1 MLILRYGNK
10 NAKSM
15 KHFFSTICL
24 SFTLLHAFA
33 QEKVVALKYGDMDS
47 WVTRTIH
54 ESAVIG
60 GDDKTLYEVGPNKH
74 IDGNNPYRNLGNSP
88 WGTSNVMAKV
98 SGIVKTNN
106 TVYREKR
113 GNGYCARLETHIER
127 VKVLG
132 LVNINVLAA
141 GSLFL
146 GDMTEPITGT
156 KNGEKY
162 QNWGVPFNTRP
173 KALRFDFRF
182 KSSGEPNRIKLTGFG
197 GSNEV
202 KGKDKAIVLFL
213 LQKRTEDNS
222 GNITAKRVGT
232 MVVTYGK
239 SSNGRTNGATYEILY
254 ADIRKNPKYNAETM
268 KLRSVDYARN
278 SKGKNVLVKETGW
291 ATANETPTHMLLQF
305 TSSHGGAY
313 IGSPGNTLWID
324 NVRLVY

>member
-1 MLILRYGNK
+1 MKRFLGVVCFSFSILAAY
-10 NAKSM
+10 
-15 KHFFSTICL
+15 C
-24 SFTLLHAFA
+24 
-33 QEKVVALKYGDMDS
+33 QEKVVALKYGNMDS

-60 GDDKTLYEVGPNKH
+60 GDDKTLYEIGPNKH
-74 IDGNNPYRNLGNSP
+74 IDGNTPYRNQGGSP

-113 GNGYCARLETHIER
+113 GNGHCARLETHIEK

-132 LVNINVLAA
+132 LINIKVLAA

-156 KNGEKY
+156 KDGEKY
-162 QNWGVPFNTRP
+162 QNWGVPFNSRP
-173 KALRFDFRF
+173 KALRYDYRF

-197 GSNEV
+197 GSSEV
-202 KGKDKAIVLFL
+202 KGKDKAITIFL
-213 LQKRTEDNS
+213 LQKRTEDAK

-232 MVVTYGK
+232 MVVTYDK
-239 SSNGRTNGATYEILY
+239 STSDWVNGATYEILY
-254 ADIRKNPKYNAETM
+254 GDIRKNAKYNKETM
-268 KLRSVDYARN
+268 ALRSCDYARN
-278 SKGKNVLVKETGW
+278 SKGVNVLVKETGW
-291 ATANETPTHMLLQF
+291 AAANETPTHMLLQF

-324 NVRLVY
+324 NVKLVY

>member
-1 MLILRYGNK
+1 
-10 NAKSM
+10 M
-15 KHFFSTICL
+15 KHSICTICL
-24 SFTLLHAFA
+24 SLLLLSAEA
-33 QEKVVALKYGDMDS
+33 QQKVVPLKYGNMDS

-60 GDDKTLYEVGPNKH
+60 GEEKTLYEVGPNKH
-74 IDGNNPYRNLGNSP
+74 IDGNTPYHNQGGSP

-113 GNGYCARLETHIER
+113 NNGYCARLETHIEK

-132 LVNINVLAA
+132 IVNIKVLAA

-162 QNWGVPFNTRP
+162 QNWGVPFNGRP
-173 KALRFDFRF
+173 KALRFDYRF
-182 KSSGEPNRIKLTGFG
+182 KSSGEPNRIRLTGFG
-197 GSNEV
+197 GSSEV
-202 KGKDKAIVLFL
+202 QGRDKAVVIFL
-213 LQKRTEDNS
+213 LQKRTEDAK

-232 MVVTYGK
+232 MVVTYEK
-239 SSNGRTNGATYEILY
+239 STSGWINGATYEILY
-254 ADIRKNPKYNAETM
+254 GDIRKSPKYNRATM
-268 KLRSVDYARN
+268 ALRSCDYARH
-278 SKGKNVLVKETGW
+278 SKGVHVLVKKTGW
-291 ATANETPTHMLLQF
+291 AEADETPTHMLLQF

-313 IGSPGNTLWID
+313 VGSPGNTLWID
-324 NVRLVY
+324 NVKLEY

>member
-1 MLILRYGNK
+1 MCVRIILFFIALTATCHG
-10 NAKSM
+10 AK
-15 KHFFSTICL
+15 
-24 SFTLLHAFA
+24 A
-33 QEKVVALKYGDMDS
+33 QEKTVGLKYGNMDS

-60 GDDKTLYEVGPNKH
+60 GDDKTLYEVGPARH
-74 IDGNNPYRNLGNSP
+74 LDGNTPYHNLGGSP

-113 GNGYCARLETHIER
+113 GGGYCARLETHIER

-162 QNWGVPFNTRP
+162 QNWGVPFTSHP
-173 KALRFDFRF
+173 EALRFDYRF
-182 KSSGEPNRIKLTGFG
+182 KASGEPDRIKLTGFG
-197 GSNEV
+197 GSSKV
-202 KGKDKAIVLFL
+202 KGKDKAIVIFL
-213 LQKRTEDNS
+213 LQRRTEDAA

-232 MVVTYGK
+232 MVVTYDTSTEGW
-239 SSNGRTNGATYEILY
+239 RNGATYDILY
-254 ADIRKNPKYNAETM
+254 GDIRHNPKYNPETM
-268 KLRSVDYARN
+268 HLRSVDYARN

-291 ATANETPTHMLLQF
+291 ASSDETPTHMLLQF

-313 IGSPGNTLWID
+313 IGSPGNTLWVD
-324 NVRLVY
+324 NVKLVY

>member
-24 SFTLLHAFA
+24 SFTLLHAFP

-74 IDGNNPYRNLGNSP
+74 IDGNNPYRNQGNSP

-232 MVVTYGK
+232 MVVTYDK
-239 SSNGRTNGATYEILY
+239 STNGWTNGATYEILY
-254 ADIRKNPKYNAETM
+254 GDIRKNPKYNAETM

>member
-1 MLILRYGNK
+1 MCVRIILFFIALTATCHG
-10 NAKSM
+10 AK
-15 KHFFSTICL
+15 
-24 SFTLLHAFA
+24 A
-33 QEKVVALKYGDMDS
+33 QEKTVGLKYGNMDS

-60 GDDKTLYEVGPNKH
+60 GDDKTLYEVGPARH
-74 IDGNNPYRNLGNSP
+74 LDGNTPYHNLGGSP

-113 GNGYCARLETHIER
+113 GGGYCARLETHIER

-162 QNWGVPFNTRP
+162 QNWGVHFTSHP
-173 KALRFDFRF
+173 KALRFDYRF
-182 KSSGEPNRIKLTGFG
+182 KASGEPDRIKLSGFG
-197 GSNEV
+197 GSSKV
-202 KGKDKAIVLFL
+202 KGKDKAIVIFL
-213 LQKRTEDNS
+213 LQRRTEDAA

-232 MVVTYGK
+232 MVVTYDTSTEGW
-239 SSNGRTNGATYEILY
+239 RT
-254 ADIRKNPKYNAETM
+254 M
-268 KLRSVDYARN
+268 QLRSVDYARN

-291 ATANETPTHMLLQF
+291 ASSDEIPTHMLLQF

-313 IGSPGNTLWID
+313 IGSPGNTLWVD
-324 NVRLVY
+324 NVKLVY